1 MKGKSMNRAVVPLFF
16 VTALVFAASSGT
28 HRTVAA
34 ATAQPVPSISPLA
47 TPTAVGETPQPS
59 PSGGMQ
65 P

>member
-1 MKGKSMNRAVVPLFF
+1 MNRAVVPLFF
-16 VTALVFAASSGT
+16 VAALVFAASTGS
-28 HRTVAA
+28 HPRVAA
-34 ATAQPVPSISPLA
+34 VPAQPVPSISPLA